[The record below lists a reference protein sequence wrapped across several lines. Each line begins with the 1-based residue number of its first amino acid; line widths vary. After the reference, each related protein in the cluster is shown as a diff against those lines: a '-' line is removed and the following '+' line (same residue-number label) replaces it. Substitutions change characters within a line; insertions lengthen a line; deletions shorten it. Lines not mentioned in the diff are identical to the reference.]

1 MIWFA
6 RIRSSFNY
14 VQWLT
19 NYSDAS
25 ESPRNSS
32 KEDQIKQGYG
42 LSKISRLPRDY
53 GRFELGSRWLGN
65 KLTIGGIMR
74 YYGKSTRAT
83 TEEEFVD
90 GTTGANTYSSHQMGR
105 RAIKKTESINRQ
117 PLIFDF
123 YANYEP
129 KKNLILR
136 FDIQNAFN
144 KRYIDLL
151 DATNDATNIFNNF
164 AFRSTL
170 WKTSWSLAGAPAA

>member
-1 MIWFA
+1 MISAAFLPPCPYA
-6 RIRSSFNY
+6 YQKTN
-14 VQWLT
+14 QPT

-105 RAIKKTESINRQ
+105 RVIKKQ
-117 PLIFDF
+117 K
-123 YANYEP
+123 A
-129 KKNLILR
+129 
-136 FDIQNAFN
+136 
-144 KRYIDLL
+144 
-151 DATNDATNIFNNF
+151 
-164 AFRSTL
+164 STD
-170 WKTSWSLAGAPAA
+170 SR

>member
-1 MIWFA
+1 M
-6 RIRSSFNY
+6 NY
-14 VQWLT
+14 DFGRFFTTLSYAYQKTNQPT

-53 GRFELGSRWLGN
+53 GRFELGSRWLSN

-129 KKNLILR
+129 KK
-136 FDIQNAFN
+136 
-144 KRYIDLL
+144 
-151 DATNDATNIFNNF
+151 
-164 AFRSTL
+164 TL
-170 WKTSWSLAGAPAA
+170 SFVRHSKCLQ

>member
-1 MIWFA
+1 M
-6 RIRSSFNY
+6 NY
-14 VQWLT
+14 DFGRFFTTLSYAYQRTNQPT

-105 RAIKKTESINRQ
+105 RVIKKNRKHQ
-117 PLIFDF
+117 QTANDF
-123 YANYEP
+123 
-129 KKNLILR
+129 
-136 FDIQNAFN
+136 
-144 KRYIDLL
+144 
-151 DATNDATNIFNNF
+151 
-164 AFRSTL
+164 
-170 WKTSWSLAGAPAA
+170 